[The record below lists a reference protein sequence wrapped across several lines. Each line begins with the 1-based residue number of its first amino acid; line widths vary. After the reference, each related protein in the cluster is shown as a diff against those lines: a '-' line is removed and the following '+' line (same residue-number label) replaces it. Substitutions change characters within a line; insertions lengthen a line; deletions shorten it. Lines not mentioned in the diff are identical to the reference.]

1 MLRHAGWVSLVLLLL
16 VAARAWSEEPK
27 PATKE
32 KPAAK
37 KKEPKK
43 EKGPAFIR
51 VSRDEKGKPLS
62 MDTSIVTYKPAD
74 GTRDGLAVDLIGAVH
89 IGDKAYYQALNKK
102 FEEYDVLLYELVAPE
117 GTRVPK
123 GGGKPRLD
131 HPISA
136 MQGGMKSMLELD
148 FQLEQVDYTKPN
160 FVHADMSPDQFAKKM
175 EERGEGFLQMFF
187 KAMGNGMAQQGKN
200 KNLNDVAI
208 LSALFAKDRAYQLK
222 LILAEQFEDLE
233 SQMGIFDGPDG
244 STIITERNK
253 KAFEVLEKEIKD
265 GKKKIGVFYGAGHL
279 ADMEKRLFDDFK
291 LKRDAENWVVA
302 WDLKKAKEEKKPAK
316 PEEEKKEEKPAE
328 KKAA

>member
-1 MLRHAGWVSLVLLLL
+1 
-16 VAARAWSEEPK
+16 
-27 PATKE
+27 
-32 KPAAK
+32 
-37 KKEPKK
+37 
-43 EKGPAFIR
+43 

-74 GTRDGLAVDLIGAVH
+74 GTRDGLSVDLIGAVH

-160 FVHADMSPDQFAKKM
+160 FVHADMSPDQFSKKM

-200 KNLNDVAI
+200 KNVNDVAI
-208 LSALFAKDRAYQLK
+208 ISALFAKDRAYQLK

-302 WDLKKAKEEKKPAK
+302 WDLKKAAKEEKKP
-316 PEEEKKEEKPAE
+316 EEKKEEKPAG